1 MNVWY
6 RIHARKIMFSYIYT
20 DYFYREY
27 NSRKQ
32 KQIEF
37 HGEKMFNDTS
47 VKEGLN
53 LQDSNQL
60 IIWDDFL
67 AELDI
72 PVDVEEIIEHDD
84 LSLCWDDEKDF
95 SIIANGLRIDLDEI
109 DREYITAIRD
119 HYTEFEPEVESLVN
133 PLLKQFQ
140 RKDLEAIKKAI
151 FMLGFTEWKVL
162 GTDDKVIINEMIELA
177 KRFGGSDVYKLVN
190 GVFHE
195 LLIGENKE

>member
-1 MNVWY
+1 
-6 RIHARKIMFSYIYT
+6 MFSYIYT

-32 KQIEF
+32 KQIDF
-37 HGEKMFNDTS
+37 QNDGMYNDTS
-47 VKEGLN
+47 EIEGLN
-53 LQDSNQL
+53 LQDSNQS
-60 IIWDDFL
+60 IIWDNFL
-67 AELDI
+67 AELNI
-72 PVDVEEIIEHDD
+72 PVEVEEIIEHDD
-84 LSLCWDDEKDF
+84 LSLSWDDEKDF
-95 SIIANGLRIDLDEI
+95 SIIANGLRINLDEI
-109 DREYITAIRD
+109 DREYITLIRD
-119 HYTEFEPEVESLVN
+119 HYKDLEPDVESLVN

-151 FMLGFTEWKVL
+151 FILGYTEWKVL

-195 LLIGENKE
+195 LLVGGENKE

>member
-1 MNVWY
+1 
-6 RIHARKIMFSYIYT
+6 MFSYIYT

-32 KQIEF
+32 KQIDF
-37 HGEKMFNDTS
+37 QNDGIYNDTS
-47 VKEGLN
+47 EIEGLN
-53 LQDSNQL
+53 LQDSNQS

-67 AELDI
+67 TELNI
-72 PVDVEEIIEHDD
+72 PVEVEEIIEHED
-84 LSLCWDDEKDF
+84 LSLSWDDEKDF
-95 SIIANGLRIDLDEI
+95 SIIANGLRIDLDEV
-109 DREYITAIRD
+109 DREYITLIRD
-119 HYTEFEPEVESLVN
+119 HYTEFESEVESLVN

-151 FMLGFTEWKVL
+151 FILGYTEWKVL

-195 LLIGENKE
+195 LLVGGEKRE

>member
-1 MNVWY
+1 
-6 RIHARKIMFSYIYT
+6 MFSYLYT

-27 NSRKQ
+27 NSRKWKYTELQ
-32 KQIEF
+32 NNGIY
-37 HGEKMFNDTS
+37 NDTS
-47 VKEGLN
+47 EREGFN
-53 LQDSNQL
+53 LQDSSQQL
-60 IIWDDFL
+60 IWDDFL
-67 AELDI
+67 HELNI
-72 PVDVEEIIEHDD
+72 SVETEEVIEHDD
-84 LSLCWDDEKDF
+84 LSVSWDEDKVF

-109 DREYITAIRD
+109 DREYITLIRD
-119 HYTEFEPEVESLVN
+119 HYKDLESDVELLVN

-151 FMLGFTEWKVL
+151 FMLGYTEWKVL

-195 LLIGENKE
+195 LLVWKQKKE